1 MVHEGV
7 RRWLQK
13 VAPRT
18 RRYGS
23 VCTGA
28 FVLASAGLLDGKRVA
43 THWASCA
50 RLAERFPAVSVDA
63 EALYVVDGKVWTSAG
78 VTTGIDM
85 ALALVEADLGAA
97 TANLIAR
104 HFVLY
109 ARRPGYQ
116 SQFSPMLQ
124 AQATA
129 DAPFAALIDWMQDH
143 LDRELDVPTLAR
155 HAGYSERSFYRK
167 FTEATGKTPAH
178 FVEDLRLDAAR
189 TLLSKGLSLKLIAG
203 RVGLKSSA
211 RLGQAFERRF
221 GMAPVAVPR
230 DAARGR
236 ECGASSV
243 PRQLRTL
250 AEAERHAMV
259 PPRCAQV
266 EVTPHWPLTCAAA
279 PMAGPM
285 SVVPA
290 GRCSRTAIAYRGSS
304 RISSTA
310 SRAGWNSTAIGAP
323 CPRRVARSARHAG
336 DLAGRRMKILPAGEI
351 DHRCSRIRKL
361 PITSAVPAKPAPSQ
375 RAALAASAAPPP
387 EKSNRPNISATSAAP
402 IVWPSVRAVA
412 MMPPALP
419 LRSRGTAFIISRLLG
434 AAKMPKPAPHS
445 TSRHMM
451 STVRGIGAA
460 AAPSARRPAVM
471 LVRPIAPS
479 TPA

>member
-1 MVHEGV
+1 MTHKLFILAYDGCQLLDVTGPAAVFGAANDAAEKPAYDLQIVSADGGLVTTNCGVAVQSRKIGGQPDTLLVAGGSHGLKAAMMHEGV
-7 RRWLQK
+7 RRWLK
-13 VAPRT
+13 KAAPGT

-63 EALYVVDGKVWTSAG
+63 EALYVVDGNVWTSAG

-124 AQATA
+124 AQAAA
-129 DAPFAALIDWMQDH
+129 DAPFASLIDWMQDH

-155 HAGYSERSFYRK
+155 HSGYSERSFYRK

-189 TLLSKGLSLKLIAG
+189 MLLSQGLALKLIAG

-221 GMAPVAVPR
+221 GVAPSLF
-230 DAARGR
+230 R
-236 ECGASSV
+236 E
-243 PRQLRTL
+243 
-250 AEAERHAMV
+250 M
-259 PPRCAQV
+259 
-266 EVTPHWPLTCAAA
+266 
-279 PMAGPM
+279 
-285 SVVPA
+285 
-290 GRCSRTAIAYRGSS
+290 
-304 RISSTA
+304 
-310 SRAGWNSTAIGAP
+310 
-323 CPRRVARSARHAG
+323 HAG
-336 DLAGRRMKILPAGEI
+336 
-351 DHRCSRIRKL
+351 
-361 PITSAVPAKPAPSQ
+361 
-375 RAALAASAAPPP
+375 
-387 EKSNRPNISATSAAP
+387 
-402 IVWPSVRAVA
+402 
-412 MMPPALP
+412 
-419 LRSRGTAFIISRLLG
+419 
-434 AAKMPKPAPHS
+434 
-445 TSRHMM
+445 
-451 STVRGIGAA
+451 
-460 AAPSARRPAVM
+460 
-471 LVRPIAPS
+471 
-479 TPA
+479 

>member
-1 MVHEGV
+1 MTKKVYFLPMAHKLFILAYDGCQLLDVTGPAAVFGAANDAAGKPHYDLQIVSADGGLVTSNCGVVLQSKKISGQPDTLLVAGGSRGLKAAMVRADL
-7 RRWLQK
+7 RRWLTR
-13 VAPRT
+13 VAPGM

-50 RLAERFPAVSVDA
+50 RLAEQFPAVSVDA

-97 TANLIAR
+97 AANLIAR

-124 AQATA
+124 AQAAA
-129 DAPFAALIDWMQDH
+129 DAPFATLIDWMQDH

-189 TLLSKGLSLKLIAG
+189 TLLSKGMSLKTIAG

-221 GMAPVAVPR
+221 GMAPSLFRQMHVP
-230 DAARGR
+230 
-236 ECGASSV
+236 
-243 PRQLRTL
+243 
-250 AEAERHAMV
+250 V
-259 PPRCAQV
+259 PP
-266 EVTPHWPLTCAAA
+266 
-279 PMAGPM
+279 
-285 SVVPA
+285 
-290 GRCSRTAIAYRGSS
+290 
-304 RISSTA
+304 
-310 SRAGWNSTAIGAP
+310 IGAGTP
-323 CPRRVARSARHAG
+323 LPRATA
-336 DLAGRRMKILPAGEI
+336 PAQ
-351 DHRCSRIRKL
+351 
-361 PITSAVPAKPAPSQ
+361 AP
-375 RAALAASAAPPP
+375 
-387 EKSNRPNISATSAAP
+387 
-402 IVWPSVRAVA
+402 
-412 MMPPALP
+412 
-419 LRSRGTAFIISRLLG
+419 
-434 AAKMPKPAPHS
+434 
-445 TSRHMM
+445 
-451 STVRGIGAA
+451 
-460 AAPSARRPAVM
+460 
-471 LVRPIAPS
+471 
-479 TPA
+479 

>member
-1 MVHEGV
+1 LAEMTKKVYFLPMAHKLFILAYDGCQLLDLTGPAAVFGAANETAGRPVYDLQIVAADGGLVTTNCGVALHAKKIGGQPDTLLVAGGSRGLKAAMTHEGT
-7 RRWLQK
+7 RKWLQR

-18 RRYGS
+18 DRYGS

-50 RLAERFPAVSVDA
+50 RLAEKFPALSVDA

-124 AQATA
+124 AQAAA
-129 DAPFAALIDWMQDH
+129 DAPFASLIDWMQDH

-189 TLLSKGLSLKLIAG
+189 TLLSKGLALKTIAG
-203 RVGLKSSA
+203 RVGLKSSS

-221 GMAPVAVPR
+221 GMPPSLFRQMHIPSLPTGVGTPLPR
-230 DAARGR
+230 
-236 ECGASSV
+236 
-243 PRQLRTL
+243 
-250 AEAERHAMV
+250 
-259 PPRCAQV
+259 
-266 EVTPHWPLTCAAA
+266 AAA
-279 PMAGPM
+279 P
-285 SVVPA
+285 
-290 GRCSRTAIAYRGSS
+290 
-304 RISSTA
+304 
-310 SRAGWNSTAIGAP
+310 
-323 CPRRVARSARHAG
+323 
-336 DLAGRRMKILPAGEI
+336 
-351 DHRCSRIRKL
+351 
-361 PITSAVPAKPAPSQ
+361 
-375 RAALAASAAPPP
+375 ALDP
-387 EKSNRPNISATSAAP
+387 
-402 IVWPSVRAVA
+402 
-412 MMPPALP
+412 
-419 LRSRGTAFIISRLLG
+419 
-434 AAKMPKPAPHS
+434 
-445 TSRHMM
+445 
-451 STVRGIGAA
+451 
-460 AAPSARRPAVM
+460 
-471 LVRPIAPS
+471 
-479 TPA
+479 